1 MRISDWSSDVCS
13 SDLLQLAPDLLD
25 GLLSGRLGLPPALTR
40 PLDSLLDSLGLD
52 ATPLGDIG
60 LSVLGAGVLG
70 TKSQSFFAQTTLHA
84 TDWLDLTLGGR
95 YQEEK
100 RFLIKSQ
107 TGVRTPNGNGS
118 ITLLK
123 FPLASDSVS
132 NFSPNATLRSEEHTS
147 ELQSLMRI
155 QYDVFC
161 L

>member
-1 MRISDWSSDVCS
+1 MIRRPPSS
-13 SDLLQLAPDLLD
+13 
-25 GLLSGRLGLPPALTR
+25 TR
-40 PLDSLLDSLGLD
+40 TDTLFPYTTLFRS
-52 ATPLGDIG
+52 

-132 NFSPNATLRSEEHTS
+132 NFSPKATLS
-147 ELQSLMRI
+147 
-155 QYDVFC
+155 VFPTEDREMMIYASWSKIGRAHV
-161 L
+161 